1 MFIQHQKT
9 YLMLNKH
16 HFYIIC
22 KMKKTNILIL
32 SLLTILTINVF
43 IGCKKA
49 EPINQANLAAYK
61 FTTYTIDTFQL
72 KIVFNGSVLTD
83 TLYTP
88 VGVANFSIPFIDT
101 VGTLQV
107 VDAITGQQ
115 YIDTIL
121 ALRPGST
128 TISIVQFASG
138 DDLILPSIPNEPAPA
153 PGNYKVRFQYTQP
166 SPGVPFVD
174 SIQCVIRLSGAP
186 VDTVVLSQFETTRFY
201 EAALGANYSM
211 KIFDAYTG
219 LQLDANT
226 NNLNSNNGFTDFN
239 TAIIYASSPTNYLLK
254 RIY

>member
-1 MFIQHQKT
+1 
-9 YLMLNKH
+9 
-16 HFYIIC
+16 
-22 KMKKTNILIL
+22 MKKANIFIL
-32 SLLTILTINVF
+32 SLVTILTLSIF
-43 IGCKKA
+43 IGCKKG

-72 KIVFNGSVLTD
+72 KIIFNGNVLTD
-83 TLYTP
+83 TLRTP
-88 VGVANFSIPFIDT
+88 VGVANFTIPFIDT
-101 VGTLQV
+101 IGTLKV
-107 VDAITGQQ
+107 VDAISGQH

-121 ALRPGST
+121 ALKPGST

-166 SPGVPFVD
+166 SPGVTFVD
-174 SIQCVIRLSGAP
+174 SIQCVIRLGGVA
-186 VDTVVLSQFETTRFY
+186 VDTVVLSQYETTSFY

-219 LQLDANT
+219 LQIDANT

>member
-1 MFIQHQKT
+1 
-9 YLMLNKH
+9 MLNKY
-16 HFYIIC
+16 HFHIIC
-22 KMKKTNILIL
+22 KMKKVNIFILPTVAIL
-32 SLLTILTINVF
+32 SLAVF
-43 IGCKKA
+43 IGCKKG

-72 KIVFNGSVLTD
+72 KIIFNGNVLTD
-83 TLYTP
+83 TLRTP
-88 VGVANFSIPFIDT
+88 VGVANFTIPFIDT
-101 VGTLQV
+101 IGTLQV

-115 YIDTIL
+115 YVDTIL

-128 TISIVQFASG
+128 SISIVQFASG

-174 SIQCVIRLSGAP
+174 SIQCVIRLSGVP
-186 VDTVVLSQFETTRFY
+186 QDTVVLSQNETTRFY
-201 EAALGANYSM
+201 EATLGANYSM

-219 LQLDANT
+219 QLIDANT
-226 NNLNSNNGFTDFN
+226 NNLNSNNGFTNFN
-239 TAIIYASSPTNYLLK
+239 TAIIYASSPSNYLLK